1 MIGPRRARAFTLMET
16 LVMLLISALAMTL
29 MFQALAGFNRSRQ
42 RAAALE
48 GVRDNG
54 AVVLDWL
61 RDSIRGL
68 VALDMTGLTVK
79 ADDPVL
85 GLKGDAQGFTA
96 TTLDPLLGAAGV
108 PVTVS
113 WQVQPAAGGDRLV
126 YRETGQQPLT
136 LSLRDAG
143 TLHFAYLDQDGKA
156 LPGWPPRLGLQVP
169 LPQAIELLTD
179 GGSGSQVMVQSIAVP
194 RPMPLTPYTN
204 PEGQ

>member
-1 MIGPRRARAFTLMET
+1 MAGPRRARAFTLMET
-16 LVMLLISALAMTL
+16 LVMLLISALAMSL

-54 AVVLDWL
+54 TVVLDWL

-85 GLKGDAQGFTA
+85 GLKGDARGFTA

-113 WQVQPAAGGDRLV
+113 WRVQPAAGGDRLV
-126 YRETGQQPLT
+126 YREAGQPPLT
-136 LSLRDAG
+136 LALRDAG
-143 TLHFAYLDQDGKA
+143 ALHFAYLDRDGKA
-156 LPGWPPRLGLQVP
+156 LPGWPPKLGLQKP
-169 LPQAIELLTD
+169 LPQAIELLGD
-179 GGSGSQVMVQSIAVP
+179 GSGGSQVMVQSIAVP

-204 PEGQ
+204 PEAQ

>member
-1 MIGPRRARAFTLMET
+1 MIGRRRARAFTLMET

-68 VALDMTGLTVK
+68 VALDMTGLTTN

-108 PVTVS
+108 PVTIS
-113 WQVQPAAGGDRLV
+113 WHVQPAASGDRLV

-136 LSLRDAG
+136 LSLREVG
-143 TLHFAYLDQDGKA
+143 TLHFAYLDKDGKA
-156 LPGWPPRLGLQVP
+156 LPSWPPQLGLQVP
-169 LPQAIELLTD
+169 LPQAIELLSD
-179 GGSGSQVMVQSIAVP
+179 GSDGSQVMAQSIAVP
-194 RPMPLTPYTN
+194 RPMLLTPYTN
-204 PEGQ
+204 PEDQ

>member
-1 MIGPRRARAFTLMET
+1 MAGPRRQRAFTLMET

-68 VALDMTGLTVK
+68 VALDMTGLTTN

-85 GLKGDAQGFTA
+85 GLKGDARGFTA
-96 TTLDPLLGAAGV
+96 TTLNPLLGATGV

-126 YRETGQQPLT
+126 YRETGQPPLA
-136 LSLRDAG
+136 LPLREVG
-143 TLHFAYLDQDGKA
+143 TLHFDYLDQDGKA
-156 LPGWPPRLGLQVP
+156 HASWPPQLGLQKP
-169 LPQAIELLTD
+169 LPQAVELLTD
-179 GGSGSQVMVQSIAVP
+179 GSDGSQVMAQSIAVP

-204 PEGQ
+204 PGDQ